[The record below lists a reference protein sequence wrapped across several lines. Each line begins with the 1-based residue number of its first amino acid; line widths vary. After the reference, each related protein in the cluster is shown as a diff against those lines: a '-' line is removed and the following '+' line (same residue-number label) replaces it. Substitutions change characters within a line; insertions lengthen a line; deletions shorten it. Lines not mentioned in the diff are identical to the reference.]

1 MQLLGRIEKRVRRE
15 LYAPQGLTLRP
26 SDTEAVISDLF
37 LWRQDDGWKTF
48 FELLDIFTL
57 VEPANV
63 PGKRAVT
70 LMIFDRFGQTVSEQK
85 LSVNP
90 GGRQTESISDLLP
103 RTIGEYGT
111 FACFHVGHKPSTV
124 SKQIFIAERGYC
136 GYARSKDGPR
146 SYVHGNLDAVA
157 LGSLGIEQVG
167 APGLLASTYRLQVLI
182 EPEATYE
189 LAFVNPSKKVR
200 RFEITQEGSNFR
212 EMRRVR
218 LLPRQS
224 ANVNLGKWRPGH
236 TLVSIRS
243 RLPMA
248 RPLVFFRQGDAFDVF
263 HG

>member
-1 MQLLGRIEKRVRRE
+1 MQLLGRIEKRVRRD
-15 LYAPQGLTLRP
+15 LHAPQGLTLRP
-26 SDTEAVISDLF
+26 SDGEAVISDLF

-57 VEPANV
+57 VKPEDV
-63 PGKRAVT
+63 PGERAVT

-85 LSVNP
+85 LLVNP
-90 GGRQTESISDLLP
+90 GGRQTVSISDLVP

-111 FACFHVGHKPSTV
+111 FACFHLEHKPSTL
-124 SKQIFIAERGYC
+124 SKQIFITERGYC

-157 LGSLGIEQVG
+157 WGSLGIEQIG

-189 LAFVNPSKKVR
+189 LSFVNPSKKVQR
-200 RFEITQEGSNFR
+200 LKITQEGPGLR
-212 EMRRVR
+212 EMRTLR

-224 ANVNLGKWRPGH
+224 ALVDLGKWRPGNAI
-236 TLVSIRS
+236 VSIRS